1 MKHTISQPQDFANDN
16 FEVNENTSK
25 HASKNFRRRGI
36 ENATAQAVL
45 IHGDLFSYRGKG
57 VTLVQISKKKI
68 LALGGKTPEGI
79 QTDRLKNLCLLVS
92 NDNTI
97 VTAIRP
103 RKGRYKVGR
112 SVEG

>member
-1 MKHTISQPQDFANDN
+1 MKNNTMHPKNFANDN
-16 FEVNENTSK
+16 AFVNQITSN
-25 HASKNFRRRGI
+25 HASKNFRRRGV

-45 IHGDLFSYRGKG
+45 VHGDLFSYRGKG
-57 VTLVQISKKKI
+57 VTLIQISKKKI

-92 NDNTI
+92 NDNNI

-103 RKGRYKVGR
+103 RKGRYKIGR
-112 SVEG
+112 SVER